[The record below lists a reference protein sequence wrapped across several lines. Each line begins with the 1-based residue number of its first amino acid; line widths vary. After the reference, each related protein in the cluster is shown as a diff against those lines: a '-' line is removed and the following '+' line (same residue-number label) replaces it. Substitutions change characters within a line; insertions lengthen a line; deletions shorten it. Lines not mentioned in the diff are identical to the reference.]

1 VTVQLPRRA
10 HNPLLID
17 AGLIGGTTPIP
28 WWQGRS
34 LRVEIV

>member
-1 VTVQLPRRA
+1 M
-10 HNPLLID
+10 D